1 MRAHRGLLA
10 AQVVGARRGK
20 AGAEELSQLVLGEAQ
35 GLVTQAAEVAA
46 LQALPRGKLAV
57 DLADL
62 GPQPLEE
69 PQAAVE
75 QRGAAQGHRGVP
87 CVQQVKVGPLLL
99 EQAVPLLDGA
109 RVGCQ
114 HARKAAVCLAS
125 KVVELVS
132 PEGGTPL
139 DQLQVVG
146 GKEHAHQGAG
156 DLGGLDALSVA
167 EELPAARDHVAAQ
180 VDHAAVPLQARRG
193 AGGLGTLA
201 HQLGGRG
208 VPEGVAGREQ
218 LQSLD
223 RIGLARGVWPAQDG
237 GRRREADDLLPK
249 APEVLELK
257 RLDQKSH
264 EPAAPLEAHR
274 HEQVQVVDLAV

>member
-1 MRAHRGLLA
+1 M
-10 AQVVGARRGK
+10 
-20 AGAEELSQLVLGEAQ
+20 
-35 GLVTQAAEVAA
+35 
-46 LQALPRGKLAV
+46 
-57 DLADL
+57 
-62 GPQPLEE
+62 
-69 PQAAVE
+69 E
-75 QRGAAQGHRGVP
+75 QCGAAQGHRGVP

-114 HARKAAVCLAS
+114 HTRKATVCLAA

-132 PEGGTPL
+132 PEGGTAL

-208 VPEGVAGREQ
+208 VPEGVAGRQQ
-218 LQSLD
+218 LQGLD
-223 RIGLARGVWPAQDG
+223 GVGLARRVGAAQDG
-237 GRRREADDLLPK
+237 GRRREVDDLLPK

-257 RLDQKSH
+257 HLDQKSH